1 MSTPHSPRTLTP
13 RSSEGPRKTEMAT
26 PSRVLL
32 VEDNPLNLKLVRDVL
47 LHAGFD
53 VVEARSGEDG
63 IVRAIEDRPDIILMD
78 LQLPGIDG
86 TEAMRTIKRTPMGS
100 SIPIVAL
107 TAFAMSEDR
116 ERALRNGFDGY
127 LSKPISVS
135 DLPRQLNEFLPER
148 SADD

>member
-1 MSTPHSPRTLTP
+1 
-13 RSSEGPRKTEMAT
+13 MAI

-32 VEDNPLNLKLVRDVL
+32 VEDNLLNLKLVRDVL

-86 TEAMRTIKRTPMGS
+86 TEAMRTIKQTPMGS

>member
-1 MSTPHSPRTLTP
+1 
-13 RSSEGPRKTEMAT
+13 MAI

-32 VEDNPLNLKLVRDVL
+32 VEDNLLNLKLVRDVL

-53 VVEARSGEDG
+53 VVEAHSGEDG
-63 IVRAIEDRPDIILMD
+63 IVRALEDRPDIILMD

-86 TEAMRTIKRTPMGS
+86 TEAMRTIKQTPMGS

>member
-1 MSTPHSPRTLTP
+1 MT
-13 RSSEGPRKTEMAT
+13 T
-26 PSRVLL
+26 PSRVLV
-32 VEDNPLNLKLVRDVL
+32 VEDNQLNLKLVHDVL

-53 VVEARSGEDG
+53 VVDARSGEDA
-63 IVRAIEDRPDIILMD
+63 IMRAIEDQPDIILMD

-86 TEAMRTIKRTPMGS
+86 TEAMRTIKRTPTGS

-127 LSKPISVS
+127 LSKPIIVR
-135 DLPRQLNEFLPER
+135 DLPQQLNEFLPER

>member
-1 MSTPHSPRTLTP
+1 M
-13 RSSEGPRKTEMAT
+13 TEMTT

-63 IVRAIEDRPDIILMD
+63 IVRALEDRPDLILMD

-86 TEAMRTIKRTPMGS
+86 TEAMRTIKGTPMGS

-107 TAFAMSEDR
+107 TAFAMLEDR

-127 LSKPISVS
+127 LE
-135 DLPRQLNEFLPER
+135 Q
-148 SADD
+148 ADQHW

>member
-1 MSTPHSPRTLTP
+1 
-13 RSSEGPRKTEMAT
+13 MAI

-32 VEDNPLNLKLVRDVL
+32 VEDNLLNLKLVRDVL

-63 IVRAIEDRPDIILMD
+63 IVRALEDLPDIILMD

-86 TEAMRTIKRTPMGS
+86 TEAMRTIKQTPMGS

-127 LSKPISVS
+127 LSKPISVR

>member
-1 MSTPHSPRTLTP
+1 
-13 RSSEGPRKTEMAT
+13 MAS
-26 PSRVLL
+26 PSRVLV

-47 LHAGFD
+47 VHAGFD

-63 IVRAIEDRPDIILMD
+63 IARAREYQPDIILMD

-86 TEAMRTIKRTPMGS
+86 TEAMRTIKGSPIGS

-127 LSKPISVS
+127 LIKPISVR
-135 DLPRQLNEFLPER
+135 DLARQVTEYLPER
-148 SADD
+148 RADD

>member
-1 MSTPHSPRTLTP
+1 
-13 RSSEGPRKTEMAT
+13 MAT

-32 VEDNPLNLKLVRDVL
+32 VEDNLLNLKLVRDVL

-63 IVRAIEDRPDIILMD
+63 IVRALEDRPDIILMD

-86 TEAMRTIKRTPMGS
+86 TEAMRTIKQTPMGS

-148 SADD
+148 PADD